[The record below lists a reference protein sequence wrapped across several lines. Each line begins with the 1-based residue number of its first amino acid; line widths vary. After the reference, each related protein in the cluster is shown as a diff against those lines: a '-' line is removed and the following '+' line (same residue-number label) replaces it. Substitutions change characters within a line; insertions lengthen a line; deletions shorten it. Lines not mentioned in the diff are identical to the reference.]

1 MKRVKPDPDDTDAK
15 DALAN
20 ITKIPACQR
29 CRVKKIK
36 CDQNFPKC
44 SKCAKIGADCIVFD
58 PVVAREVPRSYTLQL
73 EDRVKALE
81 AQLKQSG
88 IEVNSSEPNDAKRA
102 KVVGNGSV
110 AATEAVGPGDGMGD
124 TNISFSRLMST
135 AVRVNNNKKSIPI
148 LQNPSLGRRDS
159 TTVGN
164 QSIPIL
170 PAILPP
176 KITALEFLQVFFAQ
190 SNSQLPI
197 LHREEFLKEYFL
209 PIYGPFNFA
218 DFSLASN
225 YTEIN
230 ADYIMDQSSAT
241 VGATAGVQEAPWFDQ
256 YIQKFETA
264 LQGCTDPTDDHI
276 RKVSNGIRP
285 PKKYHKAL
293 YFLNMCFAIASS
305 AKHLQYPISISA
317 SFRFAACKYFDKVHQ
332 SGDHL
337 EALQGIL
344 LFAVYS
350 TMRPTYPGVWY
361 TLGSALRLCVDL
373 ELHNELNSKIH
384 QDLDPFIVDKR
395 RRLFWCTYSL
405 DRQVCFYLNRPV
417 GIPDQ
422 SINTPFP
429 SKNDDAEIVPL
440 ECAAKAKKFSGHPS
454 YKRVACSMF
463 KIRQIQSELQRIL
476 YTNCELPRKFKSVDE
491 WRGSILRRLHEWRQS
506 CPRRPVEMNCDF
518 NTRFFDLNY
527 YHALLN
533 LYGLSPKNHCLSTED
548 FLQVSMAAR
557 GLIEVYQELLEL
569 KSINFTWAAVHNLF
583 MAGSSYLFSIYNC
596 EEVRK
601 VNPILEVK
609 KVTSQ
614 ALNILNSLVDRCDAA
629 ITCRDIFKNLT
640 MVIIKIKYNEVVHGN
655 TKAVSKEMIHN
666 IDSNAN
672 SSLMKLVEI
681 LNQEK
686 PTQSPGP
693 PSANPAVPEAFP
705 ERLWRDAYP
714 LMVQSQ
720 EQTTFD
726 WIPAP
731 DDGRTPMT
739 VDSPARASSMAQTP
753 ANNNNN
759 NDVGG
764 GAPNIP
770 INELETFFQELEN
783 VSPMSSGSRRD
794 SAYEA
799 FRHDI
804 YNSPSGDSDKPQ
816 SPHPQQREYRE
827 DRKAF
832 EMMRQMPNEIIWDQF
847 FTNPGQGPSNISL
860 NPGFLTDNSDT
871 VSNNG

>member
-1 MKRVKPDPDDTDAK
+1 MKRSADDANGDEPVSK
-15 DALAN
+15 DAAV
-20 ITKIPACQR
+20 TKIPACQR

-44 SKCAKIGADCIVFD
+44 SKCAKIGAECIVFD
-58 PVVAREVPRSYTLQL
+58 PVVGREVSRSYTLQL

-81 AQLKQSG
+81 SQLRDNGINVGDQPQS
-88 IEVNSSEPNDAKRA
+88 KRA

-110 AATEAVGPGDGMGD
+110 AADEGGDYTGAGAE
-124 TNISFSRLMST
+124 NISFSRLMST
-135 AVRVNNNKKSIPI
+135 AVRVNNNRKSIPI

-159 TTVGN
+159 TTVGS
-164 QSIPIL
+164 QSVPIL

-176 KITALEFLQVFFAQ
+176 KITALEFLQVYFAQ

-197 LHREEFLKEYFL
+197 VHREEFMRNYFI
-209 PIYGPFNFA
+209 PIYGPYKFA

-225 YTEIN
+225 NTAVN
-230 ADYIMDQSSAT
+230 ADYIMHPSQTPGPTGQPPLA
-241 VGATAGVQEAPWFDQ
+241 EAPWFEQ
-256 YIQKFETA
+256 YIQKFESA
-264 LQGCTDPTDDHI
+264 LAGSTDPSDDHI
-276 RKVSNGIRP
+276 RKVASGIRP

-317 SFRFAACKYFDKVHQ
+317 SFRFAACKYFDKVHA
-332 SGDHL
+332 SADHL
-337 EALQGIL
+337 EALSGIL

-373 ELHNELNSKIH
+373 ELHNELNSKLH
-384 QDLDPFIVDKR
+384 TDLDPFIVEKR

-405 DRQVCFYLNRPV
+405 DRQICFYLNRPI

-429 SKNDDAEIVPL
+429 SKLDDAEIVPL
-440 ECAAKAKKFSGHPS
+440 ECISAKKKFAGHPS

-506 CPRRPVEMNCDF
+506 CPRKPEEMNCDF

-533 LYGLSPKNHCLSTED
+533 LYGLSPKNHLLSTED
-548 FLQVSMAAR
+548 FLQVSKAAR
-557 GLIEVYQELLEL
+557 GLIEVYQELLMK

-596 EEVRK
+596 EEVREL
-601 VNPILEVK
+601 NPIFEVK
-609 KVTSQ
+609 TITSQ
-614 ALNILNSLVDRCDAA
+614 TLNILNSLVDRCDAA
-629 ITCRDIFKNLT
+629 VTCRDIFKNLT

-655 TKAVSKEMIHN
+655 TSSTVPTEMIRD

-686 PTQSPGP
+686 SSVEAAAAGQTQPQAP
-693 PSANPAVPEAFP
+693 QPQQPFP
-705 ERLWRDAYP
+705 EKLWRDAYP
-714 LMVQSQ
+714 LMAQAK
-720 EQTTFD
+720 EELTFD
-726 WIPAP
+726 WLPAP
-731 DDGRTPMT
+731 
-739 VDSPARASSMAQTP
+739 AAQTP
-753 ANNNNN
+753 AQP
-759 NDVGG
+759 VGG
-764 GAPNIP
+764 PSENTSPNAKP
-770 INELETFFQELEN
+770 TNLPTGLPLDELETFFQELEN
-783 VSPMSSGSRRD
+783 VSPASQPSRRN

-799 FRHDI
+799 FKLHDI
-804 YNSPSGDSDKPQ
+804 YTSPGTGASDDPTLT
-816 SPHPQQREYRE
+816 PAPNARD
-827 DRKAF
+827 DRRAF

-847 FTNPGQGPSNISL
+847 FTNPQGGQGSPGMNL
-860 NPGFLTDNSDT
+860 NAGAMMMSDSET
-871 VSNNG
+871 TSNN